1 MDTAR
6 YRAFL
11 HAADTGSIKN
21 AGEIM
26 GYTSSGVSQLIRSLE
41 DDLNLT
47 LLFRGKKGVSLTSAG
62 EEVLPAIRR
71 IVSQENT
78 LLQLASDLNGTVAG
92 TINVAAYRSLQ
103 GAWMPDIISE
113 FQKEYPMVRINLY
126 EGTQREI
133 QDRLISGKADMA
145 FFNNSMMTGK
155 YDWIPLM
162 DDPMLAAVPKD
173 HPMADAEVFPIE
185 KFEGERFI
193 MPEHG
198 FDYDVVE
205 LLGQHGVMP
214 DVYLSTFDSTILLE
228 MVGRGLG
235 VSVINGSCMIGWNNE
250 YGLKAIPLEPYEFLH
265 MGIAVLSLKEAA
277 PAVKKFIEYAEA
289 YVNTIELEKQ
299 IL

>member
-41 DDLNLT
+41 DDLDLT

-78 LLQLASDLNGTVAG
+78 LFQLASDLNGTVAG

-113 FQKEYPMVRINLY
+113 FQQEFPKVRINLY
-126 EGTQREI
+126 EGTQKDI
-133 QDRLISGKADMA
+133 QDRLMSGKADMA
-145 FFNNSMMTGK
+145 FFNNSMMTGR

-162 DDPMLAAVPKD
+162 DDPMLAALPAD
-173 HPMADAEVFPIE
+173 HPLANEEVFHIE
-185 KFEGERFI
+185 NFEGERFI

-235 VSVINGSCMIGWNNE
+235 VSVINGSCMLGWNNE
-250 YGLKAIPLEPYEFLH
+250 YGLKAIPLEPYESLH
-265 MGIAVLSLKEAA
+265 MGIALLSLKEAA
-277 PAVKKFIEYAEA
+277 PAAKKFAEYAEK
-289 YVNTIELEKQ
+289 YIKTKLEEL
-299 IL
+299 L

>member
-6 YRAFL
+6 YRAFI

-26 GYTSSGVSQLIRSLE
+26 GYTSSGVSQLIKSLE

-92 TINVAAYRSLQ
+92 TINIAAYRSLQ

-126 EGTQREI
+126 EGTQKEI
-133 QDRLISGKADMA
+133 QERLISGKADMA
-145 FFNNSMMTGK
+145 FFNNSMMTGR

-162 DDPMLAAVPKD
+162 DDPMLAVLPANHPK
-173 HPMADAEVFPIE
+173 ADADVFPIE
-185 KFEGERFI
+185 NFEGERFI

-235 VSVINGSCMIGWNNE
+235 VSLINGSCMIGWNNE
-250 YGLKAIPLEPYEFLH
+250 YGLKAIPIEPYEFLH

-277 PAVKKFIEYAEA
+277 PAVKKFIEYSRRA
-289 YVNTIELEKQ
+289 LDDK
-299 IL
+299 

>member
-78 LLQLASDLNGTVAG
+78 LFQLASDLKGTVAG
-92 TINVAAYRSLQ
+92 TINIAAYRSLQ

-113 FQKEYPMVRINLY
+113 FQKEFPKVRINLY
-126 EGTQREI
+126 EGTQKDI
-133 QDRLISGKADMA
+133 QDRLLSGKADMA

-162 DDPMLAAVPKD
+162 EDQMLAALPKD
-173 HPMADAEVFPIE
+173 HPMADEEFFHLE
-185 KFEGERFI
+185 NFEGERFI

-205 LLGQHGVMP
+205 LLGQHGVVP

-235 VSVINGSCMIGWNNE
+235 VSIINGSCMIGWNNE
-250 YGLKAIPLEPYEFLH
+250 YGLKAIPIEPFESLH

-277 PAVKKFIEYAEA
+277 PAVKKFVEYAEK
-289 YVNTIELEKQ
+289 YVKNRK
-299 IL
+299 

>member
-11 HAADTGSIKN
+11 NAADTGSIKN

-41 DDLNLT
+41 EELNLT

-62 EEVLPAIRR
+62 EEMLPAIRR
-71 IVSQENT
+71 LVSQENT
-78 LLQLASDLNGTVAG
+78 LFQLAADLNGTVAG
-92 TINVAAYRSLQ
+92 TINIAAYRSLQ
-103 GAWMPDIISE
+103 GAWMPDIIAS
-113 FQKEYPMVRINLY
+113 FQQEYPKVRINLY

-133 QDRLISGKADMA
+133 QERLISGKADMA
-145 FFNNSMMTGK
+145 FFNNSMMTGG

-162 DDPMLAAVPKD
+162 DDPMVAVLPENHPLAE
-173 HPMADAEVFPIE
+173 AEVFKIE
-185 KFEGERFI
+185 SFEGERFI

-205 LLGQHGVMP
+205 LLGQHGVVP

-235 VSVINGSCMIGWNNE
+235 VSIINGSCMTGWDNK
-250 YGLKAIPLEPYEFLH
+250 YGLKAIPLEPYESLH
-265 MGIAVLSLKEAA
+265 MGIAVLSLKESA
-277 PAVKKFIEYAEA
+277 PAVKKFAEYAEKH
-289 YVNTIELEKQ
+289 VIEQL
-299 IL
+299 